1 MNKLSLM
8 LIVLLVL
15 CSLGV
20 ISTQHNARKLY
31 AANDRAAN
39 ESRQLDAEYERM
51 VVAVRVLANPQRI
64 EATARTRLNMQAVS
78 PARTI
83 NVQVQEVRP

>member
-1 MNKLSLM
+1 MNKLSL
-8 LIVLLVL
+8 LLVVLMVL

-20 ISTQHNARKLY
+20 ITTQHNARKLY

-64 EATARTRLNMQAVS
+64 ESTARTRLAMQPVS
-78 PARTI
+78 AARTI

>member
-20 ISTQHNARKLY
+20 ISTQHSARKLY